1 MADGLHRQALNGFS
15 ISDKGKKRM
24 MAFIQSVKKK
34 LYLYL
39 TRHYDVT
46 FPMKKKTTRE
56 RQRKRNVHVTHL
68 C

>member
-24 MAFIQSVKKK
+24 MTVIQSVKKK
-34 LYLYL
+34 LYLYS

-46 FPMKKKTTRE
+46 FPIKKRE
-56 RQRKRNVHVTHL
+56 RERGRKRNVHVTHL
-68 C
+68 R